1 MVNYLDIKI
10 DTEFTFLLVK
20 NNHSLEIWMK
30 YNDKYYKLLLIM
42 KSFIFQK
49 LISIHMCNNFITH
62 YIFKK
67 IYIDYNYIDSNIK
80 IIQTIFFTKSNITL
94 KYVS

>member
-1 MVNYLDIKI
+1 
-10 DTEFTFLLVK
+10 
-20 NNHSLEIWMK
+20 
-30 YNDKYYKLLLIM
+30 M

-67 IYIDYNYIDSNIK
+67 ICIDYNYIDSNIK
-80 IIQTIFFTKSNITL
+80 IIQTILFTKSNITL